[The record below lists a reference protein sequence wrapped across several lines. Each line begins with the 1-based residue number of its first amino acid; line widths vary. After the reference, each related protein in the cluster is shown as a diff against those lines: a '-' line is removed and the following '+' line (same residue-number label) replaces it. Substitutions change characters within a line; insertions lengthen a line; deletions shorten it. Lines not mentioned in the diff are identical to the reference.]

1 MRLEP
6 VSCHCHQTGFH
17 SQFHGACHTSGS
29 GSLLR
34 RCYIFQRRVILRLW
48 RTLLKILSRKYTFRA
63 GALKVALVA
72 VFRDSEIDG
81 RSILFQNEKKS

>member
-6 VSCHCHQTGFH
+6 VSCHWHQTGSQ
-17 SQFHGACHTSGS
+17 SQFHGTCHTSGS

-34 RCYIFQRRVILRLW
+34 RCYIFYRRVILRSW
-48 RTLLKILSRKYTFRA
+48 RTLMKIRSRKYALRA

-72 VFRDSEIDG
+72 VFKDSWICVG
-81 RSILFQNEKKS
+81 SISFQCEKKS